1 MNNSNLDFTKTG
13 EKRTIIIVG
22 KTGAGKSKLLNDLL
36 GKSLFKSSAGTTSCT
51 HEVKQSDQQQ
61 INVRKSVGNWNISF
75 ELNAIDTPGIADSQG
90 KSKQFLNEI
99 AQTIKTTPLNL
110 IIVLVEY
117 GRMDTGLSS
126 NLEVLRECLNGMSQS
141 NRFFD
146 MGFQKKKHQKPIYFI
161 SPRSLFNR
169 GIV

>member
-1 MNNSNLDFTKTG
+1 M
-13 EKRTIIIVG
+13 
-22 KTGAGKSKLLNDLL
+22 
-36 GKSLFKSSAGTTSCT
+36 
-51 HEVKQSDQQQ
+51 
-61 INVRKSVGNWNISF
+61 RKSVGNWNISF

-146 MGFQKKKHQKPIYFI
+146 MGFQKKKH
-161 SPRSLFNR
+161 
-169 GIV
+169 

>member
-1 MNNSNLDFTKTG
+1 MYNSSLDLIETD
-13 EKRTIIIVG
+13 EKRSIIVVG

-36 GKSLFKSSAGTTSCT
+36 SKSIFKSSAEIASCT
-51 HEVKQSDQQQ
+51 NEIKQSDLQQVDVTNSDGD
-61 INVRKSVGNWNISF
+61 IEISF
-75 ELNAIDTPGIADSQG
+75 EINAIDTPGIADSQG

-146 MGFQKKKHQKPIYFI
+146 MGFQKKKH
-161 SPRSLFNR
+161 
-169 GIV
+169 

>member
-13 EKRTIIIVG
+13 EKRTIIVVG

-36 GKSLFKSSAGTTSCT
+36 GKSFFKSSAETTSCT
-51 HEVKQSDQQQ
+51 NEVKQSDWQK
-61 INVRKSVGNWNISF
+61 INVRKSVGDWNISF
-75 ELNAIDTPGIADSQG
+75 ELNAIDTPDIADSQG
-90 KSKQFLNEI
+90 RSKQFLNEI

-126 NLEVLRECLNGMSQS
+126 NLEVLRECLNDRLS
-141 NRFFD
+141 
-146 MGFQKKKHQKPIYFI
+146 HFI
-161 SPRSLFNR
+161 ALKFESK
-169 GIV
+169 V

>member
-1 MNNSNLDFTKTG
+1 MQASKINL
-13 EKRTIIIVG
+13 EKRSVLVVG
-22 KTGAGKSKLLNDLL
+22 KMDAGKSKLLNDLL

-51 HEVKQSDQQQ
+51 HEVKQSDWQQ

-90 KSKQFLNEI
+90 RSKQFLNEI

-146 MGFQKKKHQKPIYFI
+146 MGFQKKKH
-161 SPRSLFNR
+161 
-169 GIV
+169 